1 MLYSLSIPGVEGV
14 LGVFDNPSVVG
25 IPSVQTV
32 RVPRL
37 QVGTQPETERRTR
50 QIRLI
55 CGLELEVCGGMVSTA
70 LEHG

>member
-1 MLYSLSIPGVEGV
+1 MLHSLSVPGVEGV
-14 LGVFDNPSVVG
+14 LGVFGNPSLPG

-37 QVGTQPETERRTR
+37 EIGTQPETERRTR

-55 CGLELEVCGGMVSTA
+55 YGLE
-70 LEHG
+70 